1 MKSEKLRMYTF
12 LKSVVKN
19 ILPKKILIRNE
30 DQLRKLLK
38 PFYHGENHECN
49 ICKTKLKK
57 FVRLDNG
64 QLICPVCGSL
74 PRTRRLN
81 MLLEYEFLKP
91 HFSFLDFSPSRM
103 LYKKW
108 KRRKDISYYPT
119 DFENEFLSDYHYDI
133 TKIDAEDEKF
143 DLIVCYHI
151 LEHITE
157 DQKAMSELYRVLK
170 KGGTA
175 LIQTP
180 FKEGEM
186 YEDYSITT
194 DEDRLKHFGQDDHVR
209 IYSVKGLESRLKNE
223 GFQVTVRTFSEDLYH
238 GYFQNEKVL
247 ICRK

>member
-19 ILPKKILIRNE
+19 ILPKEILIRNE

>member
-1 MKSEKLRMYTF
+1 MYTF

-19 ILPKKILIRNE
+19 IIPEETLIRHE
-30 DQLRKLLK
+30 DRFRKFLK
-38 PFYHGENHECN
+38 PFYQGKNHECK
-49 ICKTKLKK
+49 ICGTKLKK
-57 FVRLDNG
+57 FAQLENG

-74 PRTRRLN
+74 PRTRHLDT
-81 MLLEYEFLKP
+81 LLEKEFLKP
-91 HFSFLDFSPSRM
+91 GFAFLDFSPSRM

-108 KRRKDISYYPT
+108 KKRKDLSYYPT

-133 TKIDAEDEKF
+133 TGIDAEDDKF

-170 KGGTA
+170 KGGIA

-180 FKEGEM
+180 FKEGGI
-186 YEDYSITT
+186 YEDDSITT
-194 DEDRLKHFGQDDHVR
+194 HQERLKHFGQEDHVR
-209 IYSVKGLESRLKNE
+209 IYSVKGLESRLKDA
-223 GFQVTVRTFSEDLYH
+223 GFQVTVRTFSEDAYH
-238 GYFQNEKVL
+238 GYSGNEKVL